1 MIATTNGS
9 VLSGQRDAGAG
20 LSAELVGEVNSVLSK
35 LMSSLNTCDPS
46 LIPLITNLQTS
57 LKATVNKPDGL
68 AKRPDMTAAPVTTA
82 TTVTAYPAAKKD
94 EALSEFSHNENPFFD
109 NIDEKVN
116 FMNDVTQIQP
126 KYLPCHCTFDLKP
139 KL

>member
-1 MIATTNGS
+1 
-9 VLSGQRDAGAG
+9 LSAQHDTGAG

-57 LKATVNKPDGL
+57 LKATVNKPDSFGKKNDGTT
-68 AKRPDMTAAPVTTA
+68 APAAVAAAPPVGL
-82 TTVTAYPAAKKD
+82 KKD

-109 NIDEKVN
+109 NIDEKVKKGP
-116 FMNDVTQIQP
+116 FTTNDVTEVLP
-126 KYLPCHCTFDLKP
+126 K
-139 KL
+139 

>member
-1 MIATTNGS
+1 
-9 VLSGQRDAGAG
+9 
-20 LSAELVGEVNSVLSK
+20 
-35 LMSSLNTCDPS
+35 MSSLNTCDPS

-57 LKATVNKPDGL
+57 LKATVNKPDGV